1 MYSQRWRVDELA
13 ERTGLTVDT
22 IRFYQ
27 KRRLVPPPDR
37 EGRIAWYGPNH
48 VERIERIRQLQ
59 HEGLSLAVIGRLLD
73 EDLTV
78 ADSLLAAAVAN
89 RELSVAES
97 RLTPDELVQR
107 TGVPAAVVDALTDA
121 GLISQDAG
129 GTFAASDADLVAAGI
144 ALLEAGLP
152 LDELLH
158 LARRHDEAT
167 HAIAEEAVAMFDRHV
182 RQPILEGPG
191 SAEDKAARLVK
202 AFETL
207 FPAVT
212 DLVSH
217 HFGRVILELAGEALG
232 EAGANAGRERS
243 A

>member
-1 MYSQRWRVDELA
+1 MHSQRWRVEQLA

-37 EGRIAWYGPNH
+37 EGRIAWYGQGH
-48 VERIERIRQLQ
+48 YDRIERIRQLQ
-59 HEGLSLAVIGRLLD
+59 HEGLSLAVIARLLD
-73 EDLTV
+73 DDLTV
-78 ADSLLAAAVAN
+78 ADSLLAAAVAS
-89 RELSVAES
+89 REPSVAES
-97 RLTPDELVQR
+97 RLTPDELVRR
-107 TGVPAAVVDALTDA
+107 TGVPVAVVDALTEA
-121 GLISQDAG
+121 GLISPDAG

-144 ALLEAGLP
+144 ALLDAGLP
-152 LDELLH
+152 LGELLH
-158 LARRHDEAT
+158 LARRHDEAI
-167 HAIAEEAVAMFDRHV
+167 HAVAEEAVAMFDRHV

-191 SAEDKAARLVK
+191 SAEDKADRLVQ

-217 HFGRVILELAGEALG
+217 HFGRVILELAGDALG
-232 EAGANAGRERS
+232 EISATVSQERS